1 MERGQFIERYLEK
14 TEGLGENPW
23 QTRTKPCPFLKD
35 NRCSVYEDRPAD
47 CSGYPYL
54 YERDFVFRTWA
65 MIERIPTCPIV
76 YQVVE
81 DLKESLGFSR
91 RQGRRPGKR
100 RKNRW

>member
-1 MERGQFIERYLEK
+1 
-14 TEGLGENPW
+14 
-23 QTRTKPCPFLKD
+23 
-35 NRCSVYEDRPAD
+35 
-47 CSGYPYL
+47 
-54 YERDFVFRTWA
+54 